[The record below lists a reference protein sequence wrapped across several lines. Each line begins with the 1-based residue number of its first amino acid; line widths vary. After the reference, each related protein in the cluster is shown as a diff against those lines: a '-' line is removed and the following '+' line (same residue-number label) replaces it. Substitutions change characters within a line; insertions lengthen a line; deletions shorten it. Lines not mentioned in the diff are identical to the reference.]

1 MQSIYQAFQSSLK
14 TLEGLVSPSICVSCH
29 SFLGY
34 ADNKIICKPCSSL
47 LSKNMGTINSKDL
60 PFEPN
65 WTRAFYIFTYSAL
78 AKKLILRYKLHN
90 HTWLEPLF
98 MEYLKEQSIPWSS
111 YDFITYIPSHAEK
124 FRSQPSAARQF
135 SQLIAE
141 HFNIPWQRMLA
152 RSIKTPKQSSLSRHI
167 RQRGQRNTMLAR
179 RNHQGR
185 VLIIDDVFT
194 TGSTLNEGSRALIEA
209 GLQVDVLA
217 MSKSL

>member
-1 MQSIYQAFQSSLK
+1 MQSIYQAFQYGLK

-34 ADNKIICKPCSSL
+34 MDNKIICKPCSSL
-47 LSKNMGTINSKDL
+47 LSKHNKMISSQTL

-65 WTRAFYIFTYSAL
+65 WTNAFYIFTYTGL

-98 MEYLKEQSIPWSS
+98 MEYLRELSIPWSS

-124 FRSQPSAARQF
+124 LRSQPSAASQF

-141 HFNIPWQRMLA
+141 HFGVPWQRMLA
-152 RSIKTPKQSSLSRHI
+152 RTVKTPKQSSLSRHE
-167 RQRGQRNTMLAR
+167 RQRGQHNTMLAR
-179 RNHQGR
+179 QNYKGY
-185 VLIIDDVFT
+185 VLLVDDVFT
-194 TGSTLNEGSRALIEA
+194 TGSTLNEGSRALSQL
-209 GLQVDVLA
+209 GMRVDTLSL
-217 MSKSL
+217 SKSL